1 LQEAAPAL
9 AAWDVHFYFL
19 PPYSPELNAIE
30 PLWRQVKYQEL
41 PERSHTSAEALQ
53 AAVEQALGARA
64 RALGAQLTVCPAPPV
79 IDRPRAR
86 RARRPPQT
94 HTHLRRSA

>member
-1 LQEAAPAL
+1 VLPAL
-9 AAWDVHFYFL
+9 AEHDVHCYFL
-19 PPYSPELNAIE
+19 PPYCPELNAIE
-30 PLWRQVKYQEL
+30 ALWRQVKYQDL

-79 IDRPRAR
+79 IDLPRPRRAR
-86 RARRPPQT
+86 RAPQT